1 MAVHNLVPGLALCR
15 RANPCLDPTPIP
27 GIRARQ
33 QRELLLLLRPD
44 GCSRSARLRRARRS
58 GTSHLETESVR
69 PAKEHSGRHFALLAF
84 HGCAVAVSAYA
95 ALDEALTQSKVGGN
109 VSQADLSIHGQV
121 SRTGATE
128 IMTAPTFSVPA
139 KKMAM
144 WLFIIADTATF
155 AGCLV
160 AYGFTRNATPDWPRP
175 FHSIVNVASMTFI
188 LLTSSLTMLIAIREA
203 EQGKKDKAFRW
214 MIITALLGVLFAFLH
229 IREWL
234 ELIDKGLTLFH
245 NPYGTPMF
253 GGFFFSVTGL
263 HLTHVIGGVIALI
276 AVGIRYRGGRYNAAD
291 IEITGLYW
299 HFVDLVWMFV
309 VPFMYLMNL
318 GH

>member
-1 MAVHNLVPGLALCR
+1 M
-15 RANPCLDPTPIP
+15 
-27 GIRARQ
+27 
-33 QRELLLLLRPD
+33 
-44 GCSRSARLRRARRS
+44 
-58 GTSHLETESVR
+58 
-69 PAKEHSGRHFALLAF
+69 
-84 HGCAVAVSAYA
+84 
-95 ALDEALTQSKVGGN
+95 
-109 VSQADLSIHGQV
+109 SQADLTMHGHPPA
-121 SRTGATE
+121 GAMAE
-128 IMTAPTFSVPA
+128 PAFSVPA

-214 MIITALLGVLFAFLH
+214 MMITALLGVLFAFLH